1 MKRTNQPKGKTA
13 KSLDL
18 SRKVRADFLY
28 KMGIKEMPHSI
39 LYHERSV
46 VATDL
51 LVEEEGRSYTGN
63 MHDELKPL
71 KSKTLKNAFSSAGK
85 SVRRGRSYNSFSLGD
100 MSEDR
105 RQRDLFAVSGMS
117 CRSGGLSRFS
127 QNVGKLI
134 VQFYCPEGGIVYD
147 PFAGHNSRMELVSKT
162 GRSYVGVDVSHEF
175 MEANRELQKT
185 LIGNDGKR
193 FCLYGPT
200 APINLIEGSS
210 AKVDLPNDYADFTIT
225 SPPYWDLEYYGEE
238 PEQLGRAKTYESFL
252 EFLLK
257 HIEENYRILKPGA
270 FCAWFVNDF
279 TKNGIFY
286 PYHVD
291 LCTYF
296 KKAGFEIHNV
306 YIVDLGQPI
315 AAAFVR
321 TMVSSKRFPKRHE
334 YCIMARKPGKNV
346 MVEEHFKLLTQLTK
360 DEEGGEE

>member
-1 MKRTNQPKGKTA
+1 MKRTNQPKGKTVKA
-13 KSLDL
+13 LNL
-18 SRKVRADFLY
+18 SRKVRANFLY
-28 KMGIKEMPHSI
+28 KMGLKEMPHSI

-71 KSKTLKNAFSSAGK
+71 KSRTLKNAFSSAGK
-85 SVRRGRSYNSFSLGD
+85 SVRRGRTYDSFSLGD
-100 MSEDR
+100 QAEDR

-117 CRSGGLSRFS
+117 CRSGGLSRFP
-127 QNVGKLI
+127 QNIGKLI
-134 VQFYCPEGGIVYD
+134 VQFHCPEGGIVYD
-147 PFAGHNSRMELVSKT
+147 PFAGHNSRMELVYNID
-162 GRSYVGVDVSHEF
+162 RNYVGVDVSHEF
-175 MEANRELQKT
+175 MEANRELQTILFENDKKRLGLYKKT
-185 LIGNDGKR
+185 
-193 FCLYGPT
+193 T
-200 APINLIEGSS
+200 TINLIEGSS
-210 AKVDLPNDYADFTIT
+210 SKVDLPNDYADFTIT

-238 PEQLGRAKTYESFL
+238 PEQLGRAKTYESFM

-257 HIEENYRILKPGA
+257 HIEENYRILKPGS
-270 FCAWFVNDF
+270 FCAWFINDF

-296 KKAGFEIHNV
+296 KKAGFVIHNV
-306 YIVDLGQPI
+306 YIIDLGQPI

-334 YCIMARKPGKNV
+334 YCIMTRKPGENKL
-346 MVEEHFKLLTQLTK
+346 VEEHFKQLTK
-360 DEEGGEE
+360 LAEEEEGGEE